1 MFHGDIKPE
10 NIFCSSNFLSY
21 YPVTSDSGSVV
32 QLERK
37 NKDMKYFIKFLTPKF
52 SSEKHKLAVKYQT
65 GETADE
71 LFQEDKY

>member
-1 MFHGDIKPE
+1 
-10 NIFCSSNFLSY
+10 
-21 YPVTSDSGSVV
+21 
-32 QLERK
+32 
-37 NKDMKYFIKFLTPKF
+37 MKYFIKFLTPKF